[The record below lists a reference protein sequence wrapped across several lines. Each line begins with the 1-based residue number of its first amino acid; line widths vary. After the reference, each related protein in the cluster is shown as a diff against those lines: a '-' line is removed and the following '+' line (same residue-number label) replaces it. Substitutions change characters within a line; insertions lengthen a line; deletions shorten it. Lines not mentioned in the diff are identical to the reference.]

1 MTFTHS
7 SHYLHPAEDAARVA
21 TFWNSPVRPTLS
33 LTLVCMPVLG
43 GSGSLPTWYAV
54 SRACSRASS
63 PGSSPRTCFPLW
75 SSLVTRQRCP
85 SCLFLF
91 FGLAVACTRSIACAL
106 HHVFACSGPGSCACY
121 SALLNLMLARLHSSL
136 SRRYGLQDSQ
146 DIGITMASTFLAF
159 HESHQRFASSFISLP
174 HNLVRGSEIII
185 LELTMRMG
193 QGPFH
198 FRSQEQNLMLHCA
211 QLDSQ
216 LILFSP
222 ALEASRTRMFIVD
235 HHAQKTRYTFSA
247 KNALLAFR
255 SYASPPEPRGNRG
268 GT

>member
-1 MTFTHS
+1 
-7 SHYLHPAEDAARVA
+7 
-21 TFWNSPVRPTLS
+21 
-33 LTLVCMPVLG
+33 
-43 GSGSLPTWYAV
+43 
-54 SRACSRASS
+54 
-63 PGSSPRTCFPLW
+63 
-75 SSLVTRQRCP
+75 
-85 SCLFLF
+85 
-91 FGLAVACTRSIACAL
+91 
-106 HHVFACSGPGSCACY
+106 
-121 SALLNLMLARLHSSL
+121 
-136 SRRYGLQDSQ
+136 
-146 DIGITMASTFLAF
+146 MASTFWPPSVSLTDVL
-159 HESHQRFASSFISLP
+159 HRLLCPSQKSHA
-174 HNLVRGSEIII
+174 III